1 MKNTNKKMIYL
12 DVICRV
18 CDVKH
23 LVIVTDV
30 DVNKWQAGTFIQD
43 AFPYLTAAEREL
55 LMRETCG
62 PCFDK
67 IYPQMEE

>member
-12 DVICRV
+12 SVICRV
-18 CDVKH
+18 CDVKR
-23 LVIVTDV
+23 LCIFTYFCMS
-30 DVNKWQAGTFIQD
+30 KWQAGTFIQD